1 MQHLSVGTKSQRSRN
16 KNNSQKN
23 LGLKRETE
31 KGRLQNKT
39 DLIDSRLG
47 VCVHEEK
54 RTSTIYKVASK
65 NGVGFFF
72 DKAYHLRCS
81 HAVLSSLSTSQ
92 QVLLGD
98 T

>member
-1 MQHLSVGTKSQRSRN
+1 MQHLSVGTKSQGSRN

-47 VCVHEEK
+47 VCVHVEK
-54 RTSTIYKVASK
+54 RTSTTSLQKQKMEWASSSIK
-65 NGVGFFF
+65 PTTCT
-72 DKAYHLRCS
+72 A
-81 HAVLSSLSTSQ
+81 AMSSL
-92 QVLLGD
+92 VL
-98 T
+98 